1 MAATGNRAPPG
12 STRLAA
18 ELAAAVRHHQAGRL
32 EEAASGYR
40 RVLAEA
46 PSNPDALH
54 LLGLIALSEGDSE
67 GAIRLIG
74 EAVAALP
81 QFAGAHSSLGNALRE
96 AGRHAE
102 AEQSYRRALAID
114 ANCAPAYN
122 NLGLLLCEK
131 GDFAAAAASCSRAV
145 ALAPHLAEAHNNF
158 GNALRGLGKLEDA
171 EGAFRRAL
179 QLEPSAARHTN
190 LGNVLADL
198 GRLDEAEGCYRRAIE
213 LEPAFAP
220 AHHALGIRLYQ
231 RGEVAAALES
241 CRRASVLN
249 PGNAAVWHDLG
260 AALRALGRI
269 DEALEAFRRALAADP
284 DYAETYRD
292 LAACG
297 RLAAGG
303 SELDRAASLAART
316 DRPEEERAAAAFAL
330 GKALDDADRFDEA
343 FAAYEEGNRLYRGHL
358 AASGLRFDG
367 EALRREVDEAIATFT
382 PGYFASVAHWGDPSE
397 LPVFIV
403 GMPRSG
409 TSLIEQIAASHSR
422 VFGVGE
428 RKDIGA
434 LAAEC
439 AAAVAA
445 RDRARVRRLAEDHLR
460 RLRETGGGAVRVADK
475 MPDNLFQ
482 LGVIATLFPGARV
495 IFCRRDPR
503 DLCLSC
509 YFQRFAAGRLPF
521 SYDLADCALRFGET
535 ERLAAH
541 WTRVLPLRWQDVWY
555 EDVVADLEGASRRLI
570 AFLGLDWEGGCL
582 DFHRTQR
589 VVATA
594 SAWQVRQ
601 PLYGRSVGRWRHYQR
616 HLAPLLEGLARSGGP
631 AGARAT
637 GEADER

>member
-1 MAATGNRAPPG
+1 MATTGNRTPRE
-12 STRLAA
+12 SVQLTA
-18 ELAAAVRHHQAGRL
+18 ELAEGVRHHQAGLRK
-32 EEAASGYR
+32 EAAACYR
-40 RVLAEA
+40 RVLADA
-46 PSNPDALH
+46 PSHPDALH
-54 LLGLIALSEGDSE
+54 LLGLIALSEGDPE

-102 AEQSYRRALAID
+102 AEHSYRRALAID

-131 GDFAAAAASCSRAV
+131 GDFAAAAESCNRAV

-158 GNALRGLGKLEDA
+158 GNALRGLRKLEDA

-190 LGNVLADL
+190 LGNVLVDL
-198 GRLDEAEGCYRRAIE
+198 GRLEEAEECYRRAIE
-213 LEPAFAP
+213 REPSFAP

-231 RGEVAAALES
+231 RGEVAAAVAS
-241 CRRASVLN
+241 CRQASVLN
-249 PGNAAVWHDLG
+249 PGHAPVWHDLG

-269 DEALEAFRRALAADP
+269 DEAVEAFRRALAADP
-284 DYAETYRD
+284 DYAEAYRD

-297 RLAAGG
+297 RLPAGG
-303 SELDRAASLAART
+303 SEATRAACLAGRA
-316 DRPEEERAAAAFAL
+316 DRPAEDRAAAAFAL
-330 GKALDDADRFDEA
+330 GKALDDAGRYDEA
-343 FAAYEEGNRLYRGHL
+343 FAAYHEGNRLYRGHL

-367 EALRREVDEAIATFT
+367 EALRREVNEAIATFT
-382 PGYFASVAHWGDPSE
+382 PTYFASVAHWGNPSE

-409 TSLIEQIAASHSR
+409 TSLIEQIAASHAR
-422 VFGVGE
+422 VFGAGE

-434 LAAEC
+434 LGAEC
-439 AAAVAA
+439 MAAVAA
-445 RDRARVRRLAEDHLR
+445 RDCARVRRLAEDHLK
-460 RLRETGGGAVRVADK
+460 RLQEMGGDAVRVADK

-509 YFQRFAAGRLPF
+509 YFQRFAAGQLHF

-541 WTRVLPLRWQDVWY
+541 WRRVLPLRWQDVWY
-555 EDVVADLEGASRRLI
+555 EDVVADLEGESRRLI
-570 AFLGLDWEGGCL
+570 AFLGIDWEGGCL
-582 DFHRTQR
+582 NFHSTQR

-616 HLAPLLEGLARSGGP
+616 HLTPLLEELARS
-631 AGARAT
+631 AGRAWALAA
-637 GEADER
+637 GDEE